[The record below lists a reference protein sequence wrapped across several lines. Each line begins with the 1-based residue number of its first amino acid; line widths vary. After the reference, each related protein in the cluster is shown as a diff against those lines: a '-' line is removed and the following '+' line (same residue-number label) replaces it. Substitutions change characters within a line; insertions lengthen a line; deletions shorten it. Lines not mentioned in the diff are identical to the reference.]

1 MAYETGEYMQKKYD
15 EKGYTIKDKSLII
28 HFTILNDVYGKRQK
42 CLPKE

>member
-15 EKGYTIKDKSLII
+15 KKGYTIKDKSLII
-28 HFTILNDVYGKRQK
+28 HLNDVYGKRQK